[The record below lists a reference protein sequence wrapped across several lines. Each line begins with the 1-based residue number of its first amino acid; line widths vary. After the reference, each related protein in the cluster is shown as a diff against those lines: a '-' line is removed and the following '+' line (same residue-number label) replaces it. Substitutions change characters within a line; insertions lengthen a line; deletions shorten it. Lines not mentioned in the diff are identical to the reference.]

1 MTDKSTILRSFN
13 KHFFDFLDDI
23 KSILPENKEILYAI
37 TSFDTIKRANPTI
50 IVKAWYSNVF
60 LPYKD
65 VIDNGDLSFFI
76 EKDYGSDLAHLNK
89 SEEILKMIN
98 NIRRPIK
105 DMDETNKN
113 HSLKY
118 IQNLNKLSEL
128 YTNIN

>member
-1 MTDKSTILRSFN
+1 MTDKSTILRTFN

-23 KSILPENKEILYAI
+23 KSILPENKEISYAI

-50 IVKAWYSNVF
+50 IIKAWYSNVF

-118 IQNLNKLSEL
+118 IQNLNKLSEI
-128 YTNIN
+128 YSN

>member
-1 MTDKSTILRSFN
+1 MTDKSTILRTFN

-23 KSILPENKEILYAI
+23 KGILPENKEISYAI
-37 TSFDTIKRANPTI
+37 TSFDMIKRANPTI
-50 IVKAWYSNVF
+50 IIKAWHSNVF

-76 EKDYGSDLAHLNK
+76 EKDYGSELAHINK

-105 DMDETNKN
+105 DMDETNKT

-118 IQNLNKLSEL
+118 IQNLCKLSEI
-128 YTNIN
+128 YSN